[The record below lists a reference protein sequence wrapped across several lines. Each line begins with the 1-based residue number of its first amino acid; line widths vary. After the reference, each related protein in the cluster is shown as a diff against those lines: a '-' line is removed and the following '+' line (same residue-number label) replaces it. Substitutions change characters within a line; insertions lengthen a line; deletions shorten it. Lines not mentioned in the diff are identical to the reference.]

1 MSIGEMIKKYR
12 EKHRIQL
19 TKMAIDTGIERSTLY
34 RYETNAI
41 KKIPPDKLVDVCRY
55 LNIPFNEVINALVE
69 NNTSEYR
76 LDRFK
81 SLYMSKKDT
90 GAFDPL
96 QKSNKNDDKLQKL
109 IDTLSPNERER
120 AFNILEQVFLEQPV
134 SNILED

>member
-1 MSIGEMIKKYR
+1 MSIGDMIKKYR
-12 EKHRIQL
+12 EMHRIQL

-55 LNIPFNEVINALVE
+55 LNIPFNEVIDALLE

-81 SLYMSKKDT
+81 SLYMSKKGSNT
-90 GAFDPL
+90 FSPMQKL
-96 QKSNKNDDKLQKL
+96 NKSNDNLQKL

-120 AFNILEQVFLEQPV
+120 ALNI
-134 SNILED
+134 

>member
-12 EKHRIQL
+12 KMHGIQL

-55 LNIPFNEVINALVE
+55 LNIPFNKMINALLE
-69 NNTSEYR
+69 NGASEYR

-81 SLYMSKKDT
+81 SLYMSKESTDT
-90 GAFDPL
+90 FDPMD
-96 QKSNKNDDKLQKL
+96 KSNKSDDNLQKL

-120 AFNILEQVFLEQPV
+120 AYNILEQVFLEQPE

>member
-12 EKHRIQL
+12 EMHRIQL
-19 TKMAIDTGIERSTLY
+19 TKMAIDTGVERSTLY

-41 KKIPPDKLVDVCRY
+41 KKITPDKLVDVCRY
-55 LNIPFNEVINALVE
+55 LSIPFNEVIDVLLE

-90 GAFDPL
+90 GTFDPL
-96 QKSNKNDDKLQKL
+96 QKSNKSDDNLQKL
-109 IDTLSPNERER
+109 IDTLSPNERE
-120 AFNILEQVFLEQPV
+120 
-134 SNILED
+134 